1 MATGETRPRLI
12 CRCLGIASPRV
23 YAAVRAERLTDV
35 ADITKSVRAGGGC
48 GMCHQELEEVLAE
61 VAGKPID
68 PALALENRLICRE
81 ETSGRVGGSIESVV
95 RPRLA
100 AAGIELA
107 AYEVEGL
114 CVRVRLAG
122 ADDDAALAV
131 VREKLRRYVCEDLEV
146 ERLVV
151 AVSAK
156 GLR

>member
-1 MATGETRPRLI
+1 MANGEARPRLI
-12 CRCLGIASPRV
+12 CRCLGVASPRV
-23 YAAVRAERLTDV
+23 YAAVRTEGLAGI

-48 GMCHQELEEVLAE
+48 GMCHPELEEVLAE
-61 VAGKPID
+61 VAGAPID
-68 PALALENRLICRE
+68 PALALENQLICRE
-81 ETSGRVGGSIESVV
+81 ETRGRVGGSIESVV

-131 VREKLRRYVCEDLEV
+131 VREKLRKYVCEDLEV
-146 ERLVV
+146 ERL
-151 AVSAK
+151 
-156 GLR
+156 

>member
-35 ADITKSVRAGGGC
+35 AGITKAVRAGGGC
-48 GMCHQELEEVLAE
+48 GLCHPELEEVLAE
-61 VAGKPID
+61 VAGEPID

-95 RPRLA
+95 RPRLG

-107 AYEVEGL
+107 AYQVEGL

-131 VREKLRRYVCEDLEV
+131 VREKLRKYVCEDLEV

-151 AVSAK
+151 AVTAK

>member
-1 MATGETRPRLI
+1 MANGEARPRLL
-12 CRCLGIASPRV
+12 CRCLGVASPRV
-23 YAAVRAERLTDV
+23 YAAVRAEGLNCV

-48 GMCHQELEEVLAE
+48 GICHPELEEVLAE
-61 VAGKPID
+61 IAGEPID

-81 ETSGRVGGSIESVV
+81 ETRGRVAGSIESVV

-107 AYEVEGL
+107 DYEVEGL

-122 ADDDAALAV
+122 DDGDAALAE
-131 VREKLRRYVCEDLEV
+131 VRAQLRKYVCEDLDV
-146 ERLVV
+146 ERVPV
-151 AVSAK
+151 AVTER